1 VDAFDFKTLIR
12 EVPDYPKPGI
22 TFYDLTTLLG
32 RPEGLRRSVDGIA
45 ERFRDTP
52 VDLVAGIEARGFILA
67 AAIAYVRGVGLLP
80 IRKPGKLPW
89 RTASEEYALEYGSGR
104 LEVHVDG
111 AVPGHSVLIVD
122 DVLATGGTARAAAR
136 LVERLGARVAGY
148 GFLLELRFLGGRQK
162 LAGADVFSL
171 VQYE

>member
-1 VDAFDFKTLIR
+1 MDGFDFKTLIR

-32 RPEGLRRSVDGIA
+32 RAEGLKASVDGIA
-45 ERFRDTP
+45 ERFRATP

-67 AAIAYVRGVGLLP
+67 AAIAYERGVGLLP

-89 RTASEEYALEYGSGR
+89 RTTSEEYALEYGSGR
-104 LEVHVDG
+104 LEVHEDG
-111 AVPGHSVLIVD
+111 AKPGESVLIVD

-136 LVERLGARVAGY
+136 LVERLGATVAGY
-148 GFLLELRFLGGRQK
+148 GFLVELSFLGGRKK
-162 LAGADVFSL
+162 LEGDGVFSL

>member
-1 VDAFDFKTLIR
+1 MGGLDLKTLIR

-32 RPEGLRRSVDGIA
+32 RAEGLKAAVDGIA
-45 ERFRDTP
+45 ERFRRTP
-52 VDLVAGIEARGFILA
+52 VDRVAGIEARGFILA
-67 AAIAYVRGVGLLP
+67 AAIAYERGVGLLP

-89 RTASEEYALEYGSGR
+89 RTTSEEYALEYGSGR
-104 LEVHVDG
+104 LEVHEDG
-111 AVPGHSVLIVD
+111 ARAGESILIVD

-136 LVERLGARVAGY
+136 LIERLGAKVAGY
-148 GFLLELRFLGGRQK
+148 GFLVELSFLGGREK
-162 LAGADVFSL
+162 LDGDDVFSL

>member
-1 VDAFDFKTLIR
+1 MGGIDFKTLIR

-32 RPEGLRRSVDGIA
+32 RAEGLRAAVDGIA
-45 ERFRDTP
+45 QRFRKTP

-67 AAIAYVRGVGLLP
+67 AAIAYERGVGLLP

-89 RTASEEYALEYGSGR
+89 KTTSEEYALEYGSGR
-104 LEVHVDG
+104 LEVHEDG
-111 AVPGHSVLIVD
+111 AKPGQTVLIID
-122 DVLATGGTARAAAR
+122 DVLATGGTARAAGR
-136 LVERLGARVAGY
+136 LVERLGAKVAGY
-148 GFLLELRFLGGRQK
+148 GFLVELGFLDGRSK
-162 LAGADVFSL
+162 LKDDVFSL